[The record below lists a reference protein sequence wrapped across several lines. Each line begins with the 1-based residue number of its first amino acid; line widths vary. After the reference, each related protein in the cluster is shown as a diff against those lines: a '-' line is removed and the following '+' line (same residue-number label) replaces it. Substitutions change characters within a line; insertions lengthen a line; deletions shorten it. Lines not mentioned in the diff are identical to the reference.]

1 MEVRTPPHIPRKFSG
16 LSRWLPL
23 LLVTAFVILFF
34 TTWTSLFERWTR
46 WDEGL
51 SHGLLIIAAFFY
63 FFYNSLPWQTYKD
76 PIALRLSLLIL
87 LVIFSVT
94 QALAWHLNIFIIEQ
108 LAILPLLFLF
118 YASIYGLKTAW
129 QQRLVFALLIFAIP
143 VWDQLNDALL
153 TMSSNVVGLM
163 VKTIRMPALIEGNSI
178 FIPYGHIL
186 IADGCSGIRYF
197 VIALAL
203 GYIISVLNHY
213 NTKRLLITLLI
224 AACIGLL
231 ANWIRIF
238 ILILVGHET
247 KMQSPLMA
255 DHEYFGW
262 ILFGCLCLPAIYF
275 APVVRQPQRSPIS
288 LQSPSLLSII
298 AGIIL
303 LAFGP
308 LAVWLLTNKPAF
320 TDWQTRL
327 EITSNPAN
335 VTLPIPVTRAAG
347 GFHETRRV
355 ERDGVAVYINIDH
368 YQRVDKTDKLVPY
381 LPRLF
386 NNESW
391 AIQEQTGS
399 EILPG
404 VLTRFRQKAGIRE
417 VVQLQWL
424 EVGPYRTGSMSQA
437 KLLQIPAAITQSP
450 FFTIVT
456 LQTPC
461 DAQACDNVV
470 PVFNDVIS
478 DFMLL
483 KDN

>member
-1 MEVRTPPHIPRKFSG
+1 MEVRTAPHIVRKFSG
-16 LSRWLPL
+16 VFRLLPL
-23 LLVTAFVILFF
+23 LLVAVFVVVFF
-34 TTWTSLFERWTR
+34 STWTGLFERWTR

-51 SHGLLIIAAFFY
+51 SHGLLIVAAFFY
-63 FFYNSLPWQTYKD
+63 FFYRSLPWQTHKD
-76 PIALRLSLLIL
+76 PGVLRLGLLTL
-87 LVIFSVT
+87 LTFFSAT
-94 QALAWHLNIFIIEQ
+94 QAIAWHLNIFIIEQ
-108 LAILPLLFLF
+108 LAILSLLFLF
-118 YASIYGLKTAW
+118 YASIYGLQTAW
-129 QQRLVFALLIFAIP
+129 QQKLVFALLIFAIP
-143 VWDQLNDALL
+143 IWDQLNDLL
-153 TMSSNVVGLM
+153 LSISSNVVGWM
-163 VKTIRMPALIEGNSI
+163 VKAIGMPALIEGNSI
-178 FIPYGHIL
+178 YIPYGHII

-203 GYIISVLNHY
+203 GYIISLLNHY
-213 NTKRLLITLLI
+213 NIKRMLMTLLV
-224 AACIGLL
+224 AASIGLL

-238 ILILVGHET
+238 ILILVGNET

-275 APVVRQPQRSPIS
+275 APVVRQPQRAPIS
-288 LQSPSLLSII
+288 LHSPSLLAII
-298 AGIIL
+298 TSIIL
-303 LAFGP
+303 LASGP
-308 LAVWLLTNKPAF
+308 FMVWLLANKPTF
-320 TDWQTRL
+320 NDWQTRL
-327 EITSNPAN
+327 ETISHTTN

-347 GFHETRRV
+347 GFYETRQI
-355 ERDGVAVYINIDH
+355 ERDGIPVYISVDH

-386 NNESW
+386 DNEGW
-391 AIQEQTGS
+391 AIQKQTTAKTF
-399 EILPG
+399 PG
-404 VLTRFRQKAGIRE
+404 VITRFRQKAGIQE

-424 EVGPYRTGSMSQA
+424 EVGPYYTGSMSQA

>member
-1 MEVRTPPHIPRKFSG
+1 MEVRTTPHIARKFSG
-16 LSRWLPL
+16 ALRFLPL
-23 LLVTAFVILFF
+23 LLVAVFIVVFF
-34 TTWTSLFERWTR
+34 TTWVNLFERWTR

-63 FFYNSLPWQTYKD
+63 FFYQSLPWQAYKD
-76 PIALRLSLLIL
+76 PVALRLGLLLL
-87 LVIFSVT
+87 LVIFSAT
-94 QALAWHLNIFIIEQ
+94 QAIAWHLNIIIIEQ

-118 YASIYGLKTAW
+118 YAFIYGLKTAW

-143 VWDQLNDALL
+143 VWDQLNGVLL
-153 TMSSNVVGLM
+153 SMSSNVVGWM
-163 VKTIRMPALIEGNSI
+163 VKAIGMPALIQGNSI
-178 FIPYGHIL
+178 FIPHGHIL

-203 GYIISVLNHY
+203 GYIISLLNHY
-213 NTKRLLITLLI
+213 NLKRMLVTLLL
-224 AACIGLL
+224 AASIGLL

-247 KMQSPLMA
+247 KMQSPLIS

-262 ILFGCLCLPAIYF
+262 ILFGCLCLPALYF
-275 APVVRQPQRSPIS
+275 APVVRQPQRAPIS
-288 LQSPSLLSII
+288 LYAPSPLSVIT
-298 AGIIL
+298 AIIL
-303 LAFGP
+303 LVSGP
-308 LAVWLLTNKPAF
+308 LIVWLLANKPTF

-327 EITSNPAN
+327 ATLSNPEN
-335 VTLPIPVTRAAG
+335 VTLPIPVTRAVS
-347 GFHETRRV
+347 GFHETQQV
-355 ERDGVAVYINIDH
+355 ERDGTRVYISVDH

-386 NNESW
+386 NNEGW
-391 AIQEQTGS
+391 TIQEQSTAKTS
-399 EILPG
+399 PG
-404 VLTRFRQKAGIRE
+404 VLTRFRQKAGTRE
-417 VVQLQWL
+417 VLQLQWL
-424 EVGPYRTGSMSQA
+424 EVGPYYTGSMSQA
-437 KLLQIPAAITQSP
+437 KLLQIPAAITRSP

-470 PVFNDVIS
+470 PVFNNLIS

>member
-1 MEVRTPPHIPRKFSG
+1 MEVRTAPHIARKFSG
-16 LSRWLPL
+16 ILRSLPL
-23 LLVTAFVILFF
+23 LLVAVFVVLFF
-34 TTWTSLFERWTR
+34 STWADLFERWTR

-63 FFYNSLPWQTYKD
+63 FFYRGLPWQTYKD
-76 PIALRLSLLIL
+76 PVALRLALLLL
-87 LVIFSVT
+87 LVIFSAT
-94 QALAWHLNIFIIEQ
+94 QALAWHLNIIIIEQ

-118 YASIYGLKTAW
+118 YAFVYGLKTAW

-143 VWDQLNDALL
+143 VWDQLNDVLL
-153 TMSSNVVGLM
+153 SMSSSVVGWM
-163 VKTIRMPALIEGNSI
+163 VKAIGMPALIQGNSI
-178 FIPYGHIL
+178 FIPHGHII

-203 GYIISVLNHY
+203 GYIISLLNHY
-213 NTKRLLITLLI
+213 NIKRMLVTLLI
-224 AACIGLL
+224 AASIGLL

-275 APVVRQPQRSPIS
+275 APVVLQPQRAPIS
-288 LQSPSLLSII
+288 LHSPSPLAII
-298 AGIIL
+298 TSIIL
-303 LAFGP
+303 LASGP
-308 LAVWLLTNKPAF
+308 FMVWLLANKPAF
-320 TDWQTRL
+320 TEWQTRL
-327 EITSNPAN
+327 EVLSHTTD
-335 VTLPIPVTRAAG
+335 VTLPIPVTRATG
-347 GFHETRRV
+347 GFHEARRV
-355 ERDGVAVYINIDH
+355 ERDGIPVYISIDH

-386 NNESW
+386 NNEDW
-391 AIQEQTGS
+391 AIQEQTTPHTS
-399 EILPG
+399 PG
-404 VLTRFRQKAGIRE
+404 VLTRFRQKAGIQE

-424 EVGPYRTGSMSQA
+424 EVGPYYTGSMSQA

>member
-1 MEVRTPPHIPRKFSG
+1 MEVRTAPHIARKSSG
-16 LSRWLPL
+16 ILRLLPL
-23 LLVTAFVILFF
+23 LLVAVFVVLFF
-34 TTWTSLFERWTR
+34 STWTDLFERWTR

-51 SHGLLIIAAFFY
+51 SHGLLIVAAFFY
-63 FFYNSLPWQTYKD
+63 FFYRGLPWQTYKD
-76 PIALRLSLLIL
+76 PGVLRVSLLTL
-87 LVIFSVT
+87 LAFFSVI
-94 QALAWHLNIFIIEQ
+94 QAITWHLNIFIIEQ

-143 VWDQLNDALL
+143 IWDQLNDLL
-153 TMSSNVVGLM
+153 LSISSNVVGWM
-163 VKTIRMPALIEGNSI
+163 VKAIGMPALIEGNSI
-178 FIPYGHIL
+178 YIPYGHII

-203 GYIISVLNHY
+203 GYIISLLNHY
-213 NTKRLLITLLI
+213 NIKRMLVTLLV
-224 AACIGLL
+224 AASIGLF

-238 ILILVGHET
+238 ILILVGNET

-275 APVVRQPQRSPIS
+275 APVVRQPQRAPIS
-288 LQSPSLLSII
+288 LHSPSPLAII
-298 AGIIL
+298 TSTVL
-303 LAFGP
+303 LASGP
-308 LAVWLLTNKPAF
+308 FTVWLLANKPTF
-320 TDWQTRL
+320 TEWQTRL
-327 EITSNPAN
+327 EAISHTTN
-335 VTLPIPVTRAAG
+335 VTLPVPVTRAAG
-347 GFHETRRV
+347 GLHETRKV
-355 ERDGVAVYINIDH
+355 ERDGIPVYINVDH

-386 NNESW
+386 NNEGW
-391 AIQEQTGS
+391 TIQEQSAAKTS
-399 EILPG
+399 PG
-404 VLTRFRQKAGIRE
+404 VLTRFRQKAGTQE
-417 VVQLQWL
+417 VLQLQWL
-424 EVGPYRTGSMSQA
+424 EVGPYYTGSMNQA
-437 KLLQIPAAITQSP
+437 KLLQIPAAITRSP

-461 DAQACDNVV
+461 DVQACDNVV